1 MINLKSLS
9 HVHIYGTVNSYV
21 PMNIFLSHANRSQ
34 IRMRIQRIRSTNSPI
49 SHTNIFL
56 SGVRKKD
63 YFRMRKEYFRMRKE
77 YFRMIRNSDREARTP
92 TPRSV

>member
-1 MINLKSLS
+1 MKYILISGFLCICTHTHKK
-9 HVHIYGTVNSYV
+9 IDV

-34 IRMRIQRIRSTNSPI
+34 IRSANSPI

-63 YFRMRKEYFRMRKE
+63 YFRIRKEYFCMRKE

>member
-1 MINLKSLS
+1 MYS
-9 HVHIYGTVNSYV
+9 TVNSYV
-21 PMNIFLSHANRSQ
+21 PMNIFPFACESFANSYA
-34 IRMRIQRIRSTNSPI
+34 NSMI

-56 SGVRKKD
+56 PRVRKK
-63 YFRMRKEYFRMRKE
+63 EYFHMRKE